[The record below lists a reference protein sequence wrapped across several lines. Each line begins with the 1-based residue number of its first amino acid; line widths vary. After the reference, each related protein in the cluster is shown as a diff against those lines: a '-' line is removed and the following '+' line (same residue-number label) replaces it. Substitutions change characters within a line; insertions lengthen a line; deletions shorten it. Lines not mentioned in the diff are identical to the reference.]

1 MGKSRKAYKKLMRS
15 FEQLGFRQPYQL
27 LLTSDI
33 VLDTVKLDV
42 MNLFQ
47 KTLNTKDI
55 KPMITQCCIRA
66 LYAKNKP
73 GPDRDPN
80 VPAAIERAKT
90 FERRRCGHMMDQDP
104 LTERECMLSVVD
116 PKGKGENKFR
126 YVVASNDEWLRHR
139 LRSVVPT
146 PLMYCRRSVMILEP
160 MSDASQQIR
169 DREERQK
176 FKDGIIRRPL
186 KRKIEDGEEEEASEG
201 GDSDSEAEGEGAKKE
216 KSLRDA
222 AAPDA
227 GSAAPEKKKKKKNY
241 GPKQPNPLA
250 RKKAKNEG
258 DDKKQKK
265 SPSDQQQKPKKPSDV
280 NAESTAEGKAKR
292 KRRKKT
298 AGGAAEGGD
307 GAAGE
312 GQGQGEAA
320 AKEE

>member
-33 VLDTVKLDV
+33 VLDTVKLDI

-90 FERRRCGHMMDQDP
+90 FERRRCGHLMDQDP

-116 PKGKGENKFR
+116 PKGKGQNKFR
-126 YVVASNDEWLRHR
+126 YVVATNDEWLRHR

-160 MSDASQQIR
+160 MSEASQQIR

-176 FKDGIIRRPL
+176 FKDGIIRRSL
-186 KRKIEDGEEEEASEG
+186 KRKREDGDEKEDSE
-201 GDSDSEAEGEGAKKE
+201 GDSDSEGEGGQGQEVNKE
-216 KSLRDA
+216 KSTDA
-222 AAPDA
+222 T
-227 GSAAPEKKKKKKNY
+227 GSAEQEQKEKKKKKKNY

-250 RKKAKNEG
+250 MKKAKKE
-258 DDKKQKK
+258 DDKKKK
-265 SPSDQQQKPKKPSDV
+265 SPSDPQRPKKPSDT
-280 NAESTAEGKAKR
+280 NADSTAEGKAKR
-292 KRRKKT
+292 KRRRKT
-298 AGGAAEGGD
+298 AGGAAEGG
-307 GAAGE
+307 GGAGEQSAETTAAGV
-312 GQGQGEAA
+312 
-320 AKEE
+320 KEE

>member
-33 VLDTVKLDV
+33 VLDTVKLDI

-90 FERRRCGHMMDQDP
+90 FERRRCGHLMDQDP

-116 PKGKGENKFR
+116 PKGKGQNKFR
-126 YVVASNDEWLRHR
+126 YVVATNDEWLRHR

-160 MSDASQQIR
+160 MSEASQQIR

-176 FKDGIIRRPL
+176 FKDGIIRRSL
-186 KRKIEDGEEEEASEG
+186 KRKREDGDEKEDSK
-201 GDSDSEAEGEGAKKE
+201 GDSDSEGEGGQGQEVNKE
-216 KSLRDA
+216 KSTDA
-222 AAPDA
+222 T
-227 GSAAPEKKKKKKNY
+227 GSAEQEQKEKKKKKKNY

-250 RKKAKNEG
+250 MKKAKKE
-258 DDKKQKK
+258 DDKKKK
-265 SPSDQQQKPKKPSDV
+265 TLSNPQRPKKPSETTAD
-280 NAESTAEGKAKR
+280 STAEGKAKR
-292 KRRKKT
+292 KRRRKT
-298 AGGAAEGGD
+298 AGGSAEGG
-307 GAAGE
+307 GGAGEQSAETTAAGV
-312 GQGQGEAA
+312 
-320 AKEE
+320 KEE

>member
-33 VLDTVKLDV
+33 VLDTVKLDI

-90 FERRRCGHMMDQDP
+90 FERRRCGHLMDQDP

-116 PKGKGENKFR
+116 PKGKGQNKFR
-126 YVVASNDEWLRHR
+126 YVVATNDEWLRHR

-160 MSDASQQIR
+160 MSEASQQIR

-176 FKDGIIRRPL
+176 FKDGIIRRSL
-186 KRKIEDGEEEEASEG
+186 KRKREDGDEKEDSEG
-201 GDSDSEAEGEGAKKE
+201 DPDSEGEGGQGQEVNKE
-216 KSLRDA
+216 KSTDA
-222 AAPDA
+222 T
-227 GSAAPEKKKKKKNY
+227 GSAEQEQKEKKKKKKNY

-250 RKKAKNEG
+250 MKKAKKE
-258 DDKKQKK
+258 DDKKKK
-265 SPSDQQQKPKKPSDV
+265 SPSDPQRPKKPSET
-280 NAESTAEGKAKR
+280 NADSTAEGKAKR
-292 KRRKKT
+292 KRRRKT
-298 AGGAAEGGD
+298 AGGAAEGG
-307 GAAGE
+307 GGAGEQSAETTAAGV
-312 GQGQGEAA
+312 
-320 AKEE
+320 KED

>member
-47 KTLNTKDI
+47 KTLNTKDL

-90 FERRRCGHMMDQDP
+90 FERRRCGHLMDQDP

-126 YVVASNDEWLRHR
+126 YVVATNDEWLRHR

-186 KRKIEDGEEEEASEG
+186 KRKREDGDEGEDSE
-201 GDSDSEAEGEGAKKE
+201 GDSDSEGEKE
-216 KSLRDA
+216 KSTD
-222 AAPDA
+222 APDA
-227 GSAAPEKKKKKKNY
+227 SSSGQAPEKKKKKKNY

-250 RKKAKNEG
+250 MKKAKKEA
-258 DDKKQKK
+258 KPQQ
-265 SPSDQQQKPKKPSDV
+265 SDQQQKPKKPAET

-298 AGGAAEGGD
+298 GTATGTGATAEGGE
-307 GAAGE
+307 GANE
-312 GQGQGEAA
+312 GQGQGQGETAAAA

>member
-169 DREERQK
+169 DKEERQK
-176 FKDGIIRRPL
+176 
-186 KRKIEDGEEEEASEG
+186 
-201 GDSDSEAEGEGAKKE
+201 
-216 KSLRDA
+216 
-222 AAPDA
+222 
-227 GSAAPEKKKKKKNY
+227 
-241 GPKQPNPLA
+241 
-250 RKKAKNEG
+250 
-258 DDKKQKK
+258 
-265 SPSDQQQKPKKPSDV
+265 
-280 NAESTAEGKAKR
+280 
-292 KRRKKT
+292 
-298 AGGAAEGGD
+298 
-307 GAAGE
+307 
-312 GQGQGEAA
+312 
-320 AKEE
+320 